1 MDMTTWERGDAVDE
15 GLSALRVHDASP
27 ERVERIRAR
36 CLGVLVSRRGKE
48 KPRGRSLAG
57 WTSWLEPALA
67 FSLGALYLAEA
78 VTRALAVYTW
88 H

>member
-1 MDMTTWERGDAVDE
+1 MDMATWELGDAVDE
-15 GLSALRVHDASP
+15 GLSALRAHDASP
-27 ERVERIRAR
+27 ERVERIRVR
-36 CLGVLVSRRGKE
+36 CLGVLVSRRGNE